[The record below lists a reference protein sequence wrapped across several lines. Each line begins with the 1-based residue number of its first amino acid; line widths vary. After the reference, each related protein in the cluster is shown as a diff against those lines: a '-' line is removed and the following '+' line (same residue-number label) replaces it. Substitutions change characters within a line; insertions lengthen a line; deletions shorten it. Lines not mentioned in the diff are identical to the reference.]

1 MTADL
6 EYEAKNLNKAIEKAA
21 EALNVNPDD
30 LEYDVISHGSSGIF
44 GLAGAKKAKIRVKMP
59 DTSLDAA
66 SLVERLDQEISG
78 GTAAGS
84 DSKFEVKEPPDE
96 PVEDVTIDR
105 SIELGYNVLKR
116 IVDTISDDAHIHME
130 NDREKLM
137 FSVTGSDAALLIGK
151 RGQTLE
157 AIQSLVEKIIN
168 KHNTNNG
175 KIRVQVDVEGY
186 LQTRQ
191 ENLEKLAQKLATK
204 SKRIGKPIAL
214 SQMSAYERR
223 IIHLALKKDPG
234 VRTKSKGE
242 GYLRKLVIFP
252 KKKASRPN

>member
-1 MTADL
+1 MTAEF

-21 EALNVNPDD
+21 DALNVNPDD

-44 GLAGAKKAKIRVKMP
+44 GLAGVKKAKIRVKMA

-66 SLVERLDQEISG
+66 SLVERIDQEISG
-78 GTAAGS
+78 GSASGS
-84 DSKFEVKEPPDE
+84 DNKSEAKEQLRE
-96 PVEDVTIDR
+96 PVEDVSLDGP
-105 SIELGYNVLKR
+105 IELGYNVLKR
-116 IVDTISDDAHIHME
+116 IVDTISDDAHITIE
-130 NDREKLM
+130 NGSEGLM
-137 FSVTGSDAALLIGK
+137 FFVKGSDAALLIGK

-168 KHNTNNG
+168 KHNANNG
-175 KIRVQVDVEGY
+175 KVRVQVDVEGY

-191 ENLEKLAQKLATK
+191 ENLEKLAQKLAAK

-223 IIHLALKKDPG
+223 IIHLALKKDRG

>member
-1 MTADL
+1 MTAEL

-21 EALNVNPDD
+21 DALNINPDELD
-30 LEYDVISHGSSGIF
+30 YDVISHGSSGIF
-44 GLAGAKKAKIRVKMP
+44 GLAGVKKAKIRVKMP
-59 DTSLDAA
+59 GTPLDAA

-78 GTAAGS
+78 GSAAGADHQSGVETAAG
-84 DSKFEVKEPPDE
+84 EPIDTVDLE
-96 PVEDVTIDR
+96 GPV
-105 SIELGYNVLKR
+105 ELGYRVLKR
-116 IVDTISDDAHIHME
+116 IVDTISDDAHIKME
-130 NDREKLM
+130 NGREGLM
-137 FSVTGSDAALLIGK
+137 FSVKGSDAALLIGK

-168 KHNTNNG
+168 KHNAHNG
-175 KIRVQVDVEGY
+175 KIRVQVDVEDY

-191 ENLEKLAQKLATK
+191 ENLEKLAQKLAAK